1 METTQV
7 GRGRNIELRPGTY
20 SDGHPLD
27 EVQYLECKLILKP
40 DRFTAAKVFFEY
52 GELVAQTAKKFGID
66 FINKDVV
73 LKPQIREVL
82 FLDTSD
88 FRLYNHAFILRRRI
102 RYQDGFPTGDPE
114 IVFKFRHPDL
124 QTAADLD
131 VRPNIAGNYRIKF
144 KAEALPLKDQVGGYR
159 MLFSHNA
166 QFPLSQM
173 PEGDQTSMTLLA
185 RVFPALAPLKTSDT
199 DRVELVNQTIV
210 EEVLQDLGVLDFG
223 HGNTAETNIAIWRER
238 GTHHPM
244 CGEYAFEVKF
254 KRKDELHE
262 KAMDRCR
269 QFFIALQQSGHDWLS
284 LGTTKTGLVYR
295 LKGNPPQAHE

>member
-1 METTQV
+1 METTRV
-7 GRGRNIELRPGTY
+7 GHGRNIELRPGTY

-52 GELVAQTAKKFGID
+52 GQLVAQTAKKFGIE
-66 FINKDVV
+66 FINKNIV

-131 VRPNIAGNYRIKF
+131 VRPNIAGNYRIK
-144 KAEALPLKDQVGGYR
+144 L
-159 MLFSHNA
+159 
-166 QFPLSQM
+166 
-173 PEGDQTSMTLLA
+173 
-185 RVFPALAPLKTSDT
+185 
-199 DRVELVNQTIV
+199 
-210 EEVLQDLGVLDFG
+210 
-223 HGNTAETNIAIWRER
+223 
-238 GTHHPM
+238 
-244 CGEYAFEVKF
+244 
-254 KRKDELHE
+254 
-262 KAMDRCR
+262 
-269 QFFIALQQSGHDWLS
+269 
-284 LGTTKTGLVYR
+284 
-295 LKGNPPQAHE
+295 